1 VSDRQ
6 VLVFQYSASSWNIDT
21 ERFRSEP
28 PAAET
33 IPRLAPGPSLLLALL
48 LSLGLWG
55 AFWWVASFAISAW
68 LS

>member
-1 VSDRQ
+1 MSDRQ

-55 AFWWVASFAISAW
+55 AI
-68 LS
+68 